1 MSWFDIVKRLRGN
14 QSKDVDYKTLRNKKE
29 LQAKA
34 SKNIRNTDT
43 EKIAPLVAA
52 GATVAAGAANLLS
65 GKKKKKE

>member
-34 SKNIRNTDT
+34 SKNIKNTDT
-43 EKIAPLVAA
+43 EKIAPLITA
-52 GATVAAGAANLLS
+52 GAAAAAAANLLS

>member
-1 MSWFDIVKRLRGN
+1 MSWFDIVKRLRVN

-34 SKNIRNTDT
+34 SKNIKNTDT
-43 EKIAPLVAA
+43 EKIAPLAA
-52 GATVAAGAANLLS
+52 AVGAAAGAANLLS

>member
-52 GATVAAGAANLLS
+52 GAAGAANLLS

>member
-1 MSWFDIVKRLRGN
+1 MSWVDIVKRLRVN

-34 SKNIRNTDT
+34 SKNIKNTDT

-52 GATVAAGAANLLS
+52 AGAAAAGAANLLS

>member
-1 MSWFDIVKRLRGN
+1 MSWFDIVKRLRVN

-34 SKNIRNTDT
+34 SKNIKNTDT
-43 EKIAPLVAA
+43 EKIAPLAAA
-52 GATVAAGAANLLS
+52 GAAAAGAANLLS